1 MESGGKE
8 REIKDRGTISKTVA
22 KNFPKLLTDTNYE
35 PKNLLKDQIHTHPL
49 EHKIQTTQAKGGAR
63 LSSSNLTR
71 GGRRGAARP
80 LPQDDRKPPHS
91 LDVHRN
97 TAKMINSM
105 SWTFSSQFNVL
116 MKKTFFSKAKGGN
129 FLGGTAG

>member
-8 REIKDRGTISKTVA
+8 REIKDRGTISKMVA

-71 GGRRGAARP
+71 GGRRGTARP
-80 LPQDDRKPPHS
+80 LPQETSTRLRCAPKYGQDDQQHVVVFFIAIQCFNEENILFKSQRRKFPRWHS
-91 LDVHRN
+91 RLR
-97 TAKMINSM
+97 I
-105 SWTFSSQFNVL
+105 
-116 MKKTFFSKAKGGN
+116 
-129 FLGGTAG
+129 